1 MHFQLIFSDV
11 FSMLGK
17 LHVAIKYLQ
26 VVQYNTV
33 HVNTNTSQVKNTEL
47 LRYKV

>member
-17 LHVAIKYLQ
+17 LQAIKYLQ

-47 LRYKV
+47 LRYRV